1 MYYKLFALNHS
12 ERLIKSFDFFIYN
25 LFKVYLLILVFGFI
39 IGLIRGFIPPTK
51 TKQLLSK
58 TTVGIGNFLAAILA
72 VITPV
77 ESFSVVPLFISF
89 LRAGVPL
96 SIAFTYLIVAPVTN
110 EIAFALFWGLFG
122 YKVAFIYYGA
132 GVTVGLLG
140 GFILGVVKSGR
151 DIEAFVY
158 LENTIGLEN
167 NVNNSVKDI
176 IIYAKESALNFF
188 KSFWLYILIGIG
200 MASIINVYMPQSF
213 LIKYIEGNHTF
224 VVPIVVIIMT
234 FFYLNIAMAMPLILI
249 LVNCGLQIGTVLAFT
264 MAVTATS
271 IPELFILKRALKWSL
286 LLLYFLVLIGLII
299 LAGVIINLIY

>member
-1 MYYKLFALNHS
+1 MDYKAFALNHS
-12 ERLIKSFDFFIYN
+12 ARLVKSFDFFIYN
-25 LFKVYLLILVFGFI
+25 LFKVYILILIFGFI
-39 IGLIRGFIPPTK
+39 IGLIRGFIPPAK
-51 TKQLLSK
+51 TKKLLSK
-58 TTVGIGNFLAAILA
+58 TTVGVGNFLAAILA

-89 LRAGVPL
+89 LRADVPL
-96 SIAFTYLIVAPVTN
+96 SIAFTYLIVAPITN

-132 GVTVGLLG
+132 GVIVGLLG
-140 GFILGVVKSGR
+140 GVILGLVKSGK

-158 LENTIGLEN
+158 SENTIGFEN
-167 NVNNSVKDI
+167 NVNNSLKDI
-176 IIYAKESALNFF
+176 VIYAKESSWTFF

-200 MASIINVYMPQSF
+200 IASIVNGYMPQSL
-213 LIKYIEGNHTF
+213 LIKYIGGHHPF
-224 VVPIVVIIMT
+224 VVPIVVVIMT

-249 LVNCGLQIGTVLAFT
+249 LVTGGLPIGTVLAFT

-286 LLLYFLVLIGLII
+286 LLVYFLVLISLII
-299 LAGVIINLIY
+299 LAGIIINLIC